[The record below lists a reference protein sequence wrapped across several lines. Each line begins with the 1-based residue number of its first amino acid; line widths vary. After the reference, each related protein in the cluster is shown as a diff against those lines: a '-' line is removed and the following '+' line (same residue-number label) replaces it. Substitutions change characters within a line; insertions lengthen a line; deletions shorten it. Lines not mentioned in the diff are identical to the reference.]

1 MRKRK
6 PTEGLFPHPWGGW
19 REEGVIPIEDSA
31 AYWKSNNFGGY
42 DLTVNGKSVAYVKRV
57 TFEIGEDGI
66 RSKDE
71 VDHYVALVESVQPHY
86 QYLEDQDISNIED
99 LGKCK
104 TSREARQRILD
115 YLTEKQQGWDQD
127 ESVPF

>member
-6 PTEGLFPHPWGGW
+6 PTEGLFPHPWGNW
-19 REEGVIPIEDSA
+19 REEGVIPIEDST
-31 AYWKSNNFGGY
+31 AYWKSNNFAGY
-42 DLTVNGKSVAYVKRV
+42 DLVSNGKVVAYVKRV

-71 VDHYVALVESVQPHY
+71 VDHYVALVEV
-86 QYLEDQDISNIED
+86 DGMVD
-99 LGKCK
+99 LGQCK